1 MRLDRLFIL
10 LLPVTLIVLAAF
22 FLVALERGIIS
33 TPPMYAQTDDSDELG
48 PNAPGVELPEEE
60 GSVWNEDQFPNPIP
74 DHPLAPKDGAIE
86 LHLFKTPSGSSKD
99 LVFRLTN
106 VSDKPINLLYGTWPY
121 EHAYFRILD
130 HRGKLVKEVN
140 HLILLSLLRG
150 KPKVL
155 HLEPSETYSEA
166 LLIFH
171 LAENQLLAGDY
182 KVKAVFRYRDLE
194 VHSEAINLSYSPLE
208 K

>member
-1 MRLDRLFIL
+1 
-10 LLPVTLIVLAAF
+10 
-22 FLVALERGIIS
+22 
-33 TPPMYAQTDDSDELG
+33 MYAQTDDFDEPG
-48 PNAPGVELPEEE
+48 PNAPNVELPEEE
-60 GSVWNEDQFPNPIP
+60 GPVWNEDQFPNPIP

-86 LHLFKTPSGSSKD
+86 LHLSKTPSGSSKD

-121 EHAYFRILD
+121 EHAYFQILD

-155 HLEPSETYSEA
+155 HLEPSETYYEA
-166 LLIFH
+166 LPIFR
-171 LAENQLLAGDY
+171 LVESELVAEGY

-194 VHSEAINLSYSPLE
+194 VHSETIDLSYSPP
-208 K
+208 KK